1 MDILFVHPNFPGQ
14 FKLLANALCGMAE
27 HQVFS
32 LRDGA
37 WKDEVELSGLT
48 QWAYECPE
56 KTSSD
61 IHPYLVGADAAVRR
75 AQAVARFLQLKI
87 QDGFDPD
94 VIYVHPGWGDGLY
107 LKDLFPFAKIIAIM
121 EYYYQPRGAD
131 VGFDKEFPMSFDD
144 IFRVRTMNI
153 VQQMSLES
161 ADMHLCASEW
171 QKSRYPRAYQSGIQ
185 VLHEGIDTQVIKPN
199 SAAQVNLPEIEV
211 VLSDG
216 RWKTPAITLSNSDE
230 VVTYVSR
237 SLEPYRGFHTFVR
250 SLPAILNNRPNCHVV
265 ILGKLQPTYGPPPT
279 TNTSWRNLYFEE
291 IQDELS
297 PELIARIHFLGTV
310 SYEQYLQVLQ
320 ISSAHIYLTYPF
332 VLSWSLLE
340 SMSCGAVIIAS
351 KTAPVEEVIQDN
363 VEGLL
368 VQFDDATQVAEKVN
382 EVLAS
387 PDKFKHLR
395 INARQKIEKDYD
407 FYNSVLP
414 QHLNILDRC
423 SSDQFDLSELIDET
437 ASI

>member
-1 MDILFVHPNFPGQ
+1 MHPNFPGQ
-14 FKLLANALCGMAE
+14 FKLLAAALCGMAE

-37 WKDEVELSGLT
+37 WKDQVELPNLT
-48 QWAYECPE
+48 QWAYEFPE
-56 KTSSD
+56 KGSCD

-107 LKDLFPFAKIIAIM
+107 LKDLFPYAKIIAIM

-161 ADMHLCASEW
+161 ADMHICASDW

-185 VLHEGIDTQVIKPN
+185 VLHEGIDTKVIKPN
-199 SAAQVNLPEIEV
+199 SAAQINLPEIEV

-216 RWKTPAITLSNSDE
+216 RWKTPAITISNSDE

-250 SLPAILNNRPNCHVV
+250 SLPAILKARPNCHVV
-265 ILGKLQPTYGPPPT
+265 ILGKLQPTYGPSPK
-279 TNTSWRNLYFEE
+279 TNTSWRNLYLEE
-291 IQDELS
+291 IQDELK
-297 PELIARIHFLGTV
+297 PEMIARIHFLGTV

-351 KTAPVEEVIQDN
+351 KTAPVEEVIQDC

-368 VQFDDATQVAEKVN
+368 VQFDDAKQVAEKVI
-382 EVLAS
+382 EVLSS
-387 PDKFKHLR
+387 PEQYEHLR
-395 INARQKIEKDYD
+395 KNARLKIEKDYD

-414 QHLNILDRC
+414 EHFNILDRC

>member
-48 QWAYECPE
+48 QWAYEFPE
-56 KTSSD
+56 KNSSD

-121 EYYYQPRGAD
+121 EYFYQPRGAD

-171 QKSRYPRAYQSGIQ
+171 QKSRYPRAYQSSIQ

-199 SAAQVNLPEIEV
+199 LSAQVNLPEIEV

-250 SLPAILNNRPNCHVV
+250 SLPAILKNRPNCHAV
-265 ILGKLQPTYGPPPT
+265 ILGKLQPTYGPSPK
-279 TNTSWRNLYFEE
+279 TNTSWRNLYLEE
-291 IQDELS
+291 IQDELT
-297 PELIARIHFLGTV
+297 PEMIARIHFLGTV

-340 SMSCGAVIIAS
+340 SMSCGSVVIAS
-351 KTAPVEEVIQDN
+351 KTAPVEEVIHDC

-368 VQFDDATQVAEKVN
+368 VQFDDATQVAEKVI
-382 EVLAS
+382 EVLSS
-387 PDKFKHLR
+387 PDQFEHLR
-395 INARQKIEKDYD
+395 KNARRKIEKDYD

-414 QHLNILDRC
+414 QHLNILDRF

>member
-1 MDILFVHPNFPGQ
+1 LDILFVHPNFPGQ
-14 FKLLANALCGMAE
+14 FKLLASALCGNE
-27 HQVFS
+27 GHQVFS
-32 LRDGA
+32 LRDA
-37 WKDEVELSGLT
+37 SWKDEVDLPKLT

-56 KTSSD
+56 NNSSD
-61 IHPYLVGADAAVRR
+61 IHPYLLGADAAVRR
-75 AQAVARFLQLKI
+75 AQAVAKFLQLKI
-87 QDGFDPD
+87 QEGFDPD

-161 ADMHLCASEW
+161 ADIHLCASEW
-171 QKSRYPRAYQSGIQ
+171 QKSRYPKAYQNSIQ
-185 VLHEGIDTQVIKPN
+185 VLHEGIDSQLIKPN
-199 SAAQVNLPEIEV
+199 ESAMVTLPEIEID
-211 VLSDG
+211 LGES
-216 RWKTPAITLSNSDE
+216 RWTSAAITLSKSDE

-237 SLEPYRGFHTFVR
+237 SLEPYRGFHTFAR
-250 SLPAILNNRPNCHVV
+250 SLPEILSNRPNCHVLV
-265 ILGKLQPTYGPPPT
+265 LGKLTPTYGPSPK
-279 TNTSWRNLYFEE
+279 TNSSWRNLYLEE
-291 IQDELS
+291 IQHELT
-297 PELIARIHFLGTV
+297 PEMISRIHFLGTV
-310 SYEQYLQVLQ
+310 AYEQYLQVLQ

-340 SMSCGAVIIAS
+340 SMSCGAVVIAS
-351 KTAPVEEVIQDN
+351 QTAPVEEVIQNN

-368 VQFDDATQVAEKVN
+368 VKFDDAQQVAEKVID
-382 EVLAS
+382 VLSS
-387 PDKFKHLR
+387 PGKYEHLR
-395 INARQKIEKDYD
+395 LNARQKIQKDYD
-407 FYNSVLP
+407 FQTTVLP

-423 SSDQFDLSELIDET
+423 SSDHFDLSEFINET

>member
-14 FKLLANALCGMAE
+14 FKLLAAALSGMAE
-27 HQVFS
+27 HSIFS
-32 LRDGA
+32 LRDAA
-37 WKDEVELSGLT
+37 WKDEVDLPGLT

-56 KTSSD
+56 NHSRE

-75 AQAVARFLQLKI
+75 AQAVAKFLQLKI

-144 IFRVRTMNI
+144 IFRVRTMNF

-161 ADMHLCASEW
+161 ADILLCASEW
-171 QKSRYPRAYQSGIQ
+171 QKSRYPRAYQSNIQ
-185 VLHEGIDTQVIKPN
+185 VLHEGIDTQAIKPN
-199 SAAQVNLPEIEV
+199 ETAKVHLPEIETIF
-211 VLSDG
+211 G
-216 RWKTPAITLSNSDE
+216 NRRWISPATTLSKSDE

-250 SLPAILNNRPNCHVV
+250 SLPEILSNRPNCHIL
-265 ILGKLQPTYGPPPT
+265 ILGKLQPTYGPSPKL
-279 TNTSWRNLYFEE
+279 NTSWRNFYLEE
-291 IQDELS
+291 VQHNLT
-297 PELIARIHFLGTV
+297 PEMIARVHFLGTV
-310 SYEQYLQVLQ
+310 AYEKYLHILQ
-320 ISSAHIYLTYPF
+320 ISKAHVYLTYPF

-340 SMSCGAVIIAS
+340 SMSCGSVVIAS
-351 KTAPVEEVIQDN
+351 KTAPVEEVMQDC

-368 VQFDDATQVAEKVN
+368 VQFDDARQVAEKVI
-382 EVLAS
+382 EVLSS
-387 PDKFKHLR
+387 PDQYEHLR
-395 INARQKIEKDYD
+395 KNARQKIEKDYD

-423 SSDQFDLSELIDET
+423 SSDQFDLSEFIDET

>member
-27 HQVFS
+27 HQVFA
-32 LRDGA
+32 LRNGA

-56 KTSSD
+56 KNSSD
-61 IHPYLVGADAAVRR
+61 IHPYLAGADAAVRR

-94 VIYVHPGWGDGLY
+94 MIYVHPGWGDGLY

-171 QKSRYPRAYQSGIQ
+171 QKSRYPRAYQSSIQ
-185 VLHEGIDTQVIKPN
+185 VLHEGIDTQVVKPN

-250 SLPAILNNRPNCHVV
+250 SLPAILKNRPKCHVV
-265 ILGKLQPTYGPPPT
+265 ILGKLQPTYGPPPK
-279 TNTSWRNLYFEE
+279 TNTSWRNLYLEE
-291 IQDELS
+291 IQDELT
-297 PELIARIHFLGTV
+297 PEMIARIHFLGTV

-340 SMSCGAVIIAS
+340 SMSCGAIVIAS
-351 KTAPVEEVIQDN
+351 KTAPVEEVIQDR

-368 VQFDDATQVAEKVN
+368 VQFDDEKQVAEKII
-382 EVLAS
+382 EVLS
-387 PDKFKHLR
+387 NPDQYAHLR
-395 INARQKIEKDYD
+395 KNARQKIEKDYD
-407 FYNSVLP
+407 FYISVLP
-414 QHLNILDRC
+414 QHLNILDRW
-423 SSDQFDLSELIDET
+423 STDQFDLSEFFDET